1 MDSPRPKACPLWRI
15 KSVTLYPRSKDAVV
29 ENAIHRCSDNQ
40 THLCSILI
48 KADGRFTRSAVAWP
62 EPLPRKSSTGRLRII
77 DVVSHKQVRAAR
89 HQEFLFS
96 QGITD
101 HDPLRKDRR
110 SRLGQLTTGTSPRNP
125 PGRGNGRPFA
135 GPPEGAI
142 PQGAEEERIRGR
154 QGATWRPLQTCRSPR
169 ARARTCLE
177 SLKPLCLLNLRVA
190 SSRG

>member
-1 MDSPRPKACPLWRI
+1 VAGQERDALSTKQ
-15 KSVTLYPRSKDAVV
+15 DAVV

-48 KADGRFTRSAVAWP
+48 KADGRFTRSAVAWR
-62 EPLPRKSSTGRLRII
+62 ETLPRESSTGRLRII

-89 HQEFLFS
+89 HQEFRFS

-110 SRLGQLTTGTSPRNP
+110 SRLGQLTTGTSESA
-125 PGRGNGRPFA
+125 GRGNGRPFA

-142 PQGAEEERIRGR
+142 PPGAEEERIEAGKVPHFVAALANPPLASCSGKNVLGEPLTSQR
-154 QGATWRPLQTCRSPR
+154 ATLTSPC
-169 ARARTCLE
+169 AY
-177 SLKPLCLLNLRVA
+177 
-190 SSRG
+190 